1 MSFTKENLSIVTNH
15 IKAGVVP
22 SVWTY
27 YNEDGDS
34 VIASDFF
41 VEPRLTVGDII
52 NVYEANV
59 AGSKAYR
66 VSAKSTD
73 TFKATVIALGAQMM
87 SASASEI
94 VTAVSNLY
102 DTISLN
108 TVVSL
113 LVTSAADTSSTFTTS
128 ASTNNYIT
136 LTKNVVDGV
145 SFVLTTATT
154 LPAGLALAT
163 PYFAVN
169 SNGMTCQLSLT
180 RGGDAVAITGAG
192 TGIHTATVQDNYFT
206 LADGYPNQ
214 RKIIKVKTDGGA
226 EAIVLPENLSGGSI
240 ITGADANDAMELIF
254 VDDEWHMVKYLGVA
268 IS

>member
-1 MSFTKENLSIVTNH
+1 MSFNKENLSIATNH

-34 VIASDFF
+34 VIASEYF

-52 NVYEANV
+52 NVYDANV
-59 AGSKAYR
+59 TASKAYR

-73 TFKATVIALGAQMM
+73 TFKATVIALAAQLM

-94 VTAVSNLY
+94 VTAVSSLY
-102 DTISLN
+102 DAISLN

-113 LVTSAADTSSTFTTS
+113 LVTTAANTSSTFTTS
-128 ASTNNYIT
+128 ASANNYIT

-145 SFVLTTATT
+145 HFVLTTATT

-163 PYFAVN
+163 DYYAVN

-192 TGIHTATVQDNYFT
+192 TGAHTATVQKNYFT

-214 RKIIKVKTDGGA
+214 RKIIKVKTDGGVDA
-226 EAIVLPENLSGGSI
+226 VILPDNLSGGST
-240 ITGADANDAMELIF
+240 ITAGDANDAMELIF
-254 VDDEWHMVKYLGVA
+254 VDDEWHLVKNLGVA
-268 IS
+268 IG

>member
-73 TFKATVIALGAQMM
+73 TFKATVIALAAQMM
-87 SASASEI
+87 SASASDI
-94 VTAVSNLY
+94 VTAVSSLY

-128 ASTNNYIT
+128 ASANNYIT